1 MKILVING
9 PNLNMLEQRKPSIY
23 GRLTLSEINKELE
36 KIAGSL
42 GISLIFFQSN
52 HEGQLIDF
60 IQSHFQS
67 ADGIL
72 LNPGALTH
80 YGYSLRDCL
89 KDCMLPVA
97 EVHLSDLNS
106 REGFRKVDVLDGV
119 VKLKISAL
127 KEKSYYLGLKKLVSL
142 IKRQK

>member
-1 MKILVING
+1 
-9 PNLNMLEQRKPSIY
+9 
-23 GRLTLSEINKELE
+23 
-36 KIAGSL
+36 
-42 GISLIFFQSN
+42 
-52 HEGQLIDF
+52 
-60 IQSHFQS
+60 
-67 ADGIL
+67 
-72 LNPGALTH
+72 
-80 YGYSLRDCL
+80 
-89 KDCMLPVA
+89 MLPVA